1 MHIEGKTDVSAKMN
15 RLKRQSWTL
24 ESYEING
31 RMLRLQRLEFLYM
44 MLRSYSEIGTFGE
57 KNFSHPTLP
66 SQYGTDDTVLM
77 RHSDIQEVAFTRFS
91 MPSSVVS
98 CVDFD
103 TKGIYLACVT
113 SNGSLS
119 INDYEILYCCS
130 MEGYKVEPVKPIVEI
145 STRQRLEAVR
155 WCPFNLDEVAYV
167 GLRVTR
173 FSFMI

>member
-1 MHIEGKTDVSAKMN
+1 MVSSFC
-15 RLKRQSWTL
+15 KRQSWTL

-44 MLRSYSEIGTFGE
+44 MLRSYSE
-57 KNFSHPTLP
+57 
-66 SQYGTDDTVLM
+66 GTDDTVLM

>member
-44 MLRSYSEIGTFGE
+44 MLRSYSE
-57 KNFSHPTLP
+57 
-66 SQYGTDDTVLM
+66 GTDDTVLM

>member
-1 MHIEGKTDVSAKMN
+1 MPEKMSC
-15 RLKRQSWTL
+15 RQSWTL

-44 MLRSYSEIGTFGE
+44 MLRSYSE
-57 KNFSHPTLP
+57 
-66 SQYGTDDTVLM
+66 GTDDTVLM